1 MKLREFCQNKKDRK
15 ILLLSFLFLI
25 LSILFSTSLYL
36 KKVRF
41 ALEQDIKQLETVK
54 AKIYRIYEI
63 KRYIEKF
70 KMPQLNNKEIAVAQF
85 FDTLNSK
92 FKEAKFE
99 LSPEKQ
105 EGEETVLSFSIK
117 GDSSFNRLVDLLSFL
132 KQEISPACFVNS
144 VSLKTKDNLITFEI
158 KGELRLVK

>member
-15 ILLLSFLFLI
+15 IFFLSVLFLI

-36 KKVRF
+36 KKVKV
-41 ALEQDIKQLETVK
+41 ALEQDIRQLETVK
-54 AKIYRIYEI
+54 AKIHRTYEI

-70 KMPQLNNKEIAVAQF
+70 TMPQFNNKEIAIAQF
-85 FDTLNSK
+85 FDILNSK

-99 LSPEKQ
+99 VSPEKQ
-105 EGEETVLSFSIK
+105 EGEEIVLSFSIK

-132 KQEISPACFVNS
+132 RQEIYPSCFINS
-144 VSLKTKDNLITFEI
+144 VSLKTRDNLITFEI

>member
-15 ILLLSFLFLI
+15 ILFLSVLFLI

-36 KKVRF
+36 KKVKV
-41 ALEQDIKQLETVK
+41 ALEQDIRQLETVK
-54 AKIYRIYEI
+54 AKIHRTYEI

-70 KMPQLNNKEIAVAQF
+70 TMPQFNNKEIAIAQF
-85 FDTLNSK
+85 FDILNSK

-99 LSPEKQ
+99 VSPEKQ
-105 EGEETVLSFSIK
+105 EGEEIVLSFSIK

-132 KQEISPACFVNS
+132 RQEIYPSCFINS
-144 VSLKTKDNLITFEI
+144 VSLKTRDNLITFEI